1 MLVEG
6 EEGRREK
13 RDGVPNREGCTVF
26 MDRVWG
32 VGLLCAQR
40 AHSHMRE
47 EVGLQFLFGHH
58 HFCPGRP
65 RRRRGWELR
74 RQDSVSKSH

>member
-26 MDRVWG
+26 MDRVGGWACC
-32 VGLLCAQR
+32 V
-40 AHSHMRE
+40 HRE
-47 EVGLQFLFGHH
+47 LIAA
-58 HFCPGRP
+58 
-65 RRRRGWELR
+65 
-74 RQDSVSKSH
+74 